1 MNIAAASTR
10 PTRKSPCAQQHVSAC
25 FLHSRKVCR
34 AHGKVRT
41 ESATARPSKKMP
53 PSRDTLAAASTAR
66 RLPVR
71 ATIDS
76 ALFASAPVSASK
88 ASLLRRRASSSGVT
102 TTKTWRHPRSST
114 WWLHLRLSHAIT
126 RTEPSSSWPQRA
138 KYTTP
143 VAAYAAPAPTCKHMA
158 QLSKVTK
165 RSASSQHCAG
175 P

>member
-76 ALFASAPVSASK
+76 ALLASAPVSASK
-88 ASLLRRRASSSGVT
+88 ASLLQGVPV
-102 TTKTWRHPRSST
+102 RQG
-114 WWLHLRLSHAIT
+114 LQ
-126 RTEPSSSWPQRA
+126 PQILGGIRE
-138 KYTTP
+138 
-143 VAAYAAPAPTCKHMA
+143 AAHGGCT
-158 QLSKVTK
+158 
-165 RSASSQHCAG
+165 
-175 P
+175 